1 MILNNSK
8 VFCDEGSRDFSNPQI
23 EIQKVLQEAIIYI
36 SGCQD
41 ISKIKTKRDVER
53 FMNWTGMDLIDEL
66 NNKRLDDDDIN
77 EVYNGIRTLL
87 ENKLVEDV
95 PF

>member
-8 VFCDEGSRDFSNPQI
+8 VFGDEGTRDFNNPQI
-23 EIQKVLQEAIIYI
+23 EIQKVLQEAIVTIC
-36 SGCQD
+36 GCQD

-77 EVYNGIRTLL
+77 DVYNGIRTLL
-87 ENKLVEDV
+87 ENKLVENV